1 MGSGLLVLKIFLVVA
16 IIAIGLMVLL
26 ANFGAR
32 SPISQEAVSA
42 PGYALRRYWFWAV
55 FVGAILTFGL
65 TIPLFPYPSAHAE
78 KTDMHITVVASQ
90 YSFQLPATIPLNRS
104 IIFDVTSKDV
114 NHGFG
119 IYAPDGTLF
128 SQVQAMPDYVNHL
141 QVTFKVPG
149 HYTLRCLEYCGIAHA
164 SMQGGF
170 DVR

>member
-1 MGSGLLVLKIFLVVA
+1 MGSGDLVLKIFLVVA
-16 IIAIGLMVLL
+16 AVAIGSMVLL
-26 ANFGAR
+26 ANVGAR

-42 PGYALRRYWFWAV
+42 RGYALRRYWFWV
-55 FVGAILTFGL
+55 LLVGAVLTFTL
-65 TIPLFPYPSAHAE
+65 TISHFPYPSAHASM
-78 KTDMHITVVASQ
+78 TDQHITVVAEQ
-90 YSFQLPATIPLNRS
+90 YSFKLPSTIARNRP

-114 NHGFG
+114 NHGFA

-141 QVTFKVPG
+141 PITFTVPG